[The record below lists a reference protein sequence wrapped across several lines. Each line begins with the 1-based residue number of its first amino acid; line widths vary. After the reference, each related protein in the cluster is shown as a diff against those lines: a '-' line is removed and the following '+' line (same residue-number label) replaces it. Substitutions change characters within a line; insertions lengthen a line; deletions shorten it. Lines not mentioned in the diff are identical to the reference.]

1 MTARLKG
8 RRRRAEQAISIA
20 TSWASEQAPVTG
32 LALVG
37 SYAYGRPK
45 MASDVDL
52 VVLTSVP
59 SRYVCGT
66 SWIETLY
73 PRAHL
78 IRTLIWGPVTEM
90 RLRLKNGLHVDVGI
104 TRPAWAD
111 VPLDSG
117 TARVLSDGCR
127 ILYDSEGLLERA
139 LQSLAVSTLR
149 VRSGSVHG
157 ETS

>member
-8 RRRRAEQAISIA
+8 RRRRAEEAISIA
-20 TSWASEQAPVTG
+20 TSWASAQAPVTG

-59 SRYVCGT
+59 GLYVCGL
-66 SWIETLY
+66 SWIEALY
-73 PRAHL
+73 PGAHL
-78 IRTLIWGPVTEM
+78 IRTTIWGPVTEL
-90 RLRLKNGLHVDVGI
+90 RLRLKTGLQVEVGI

-111 VPLDSG
+111 VPLDPG

-127 ILYDSEGLLERA
+127 ILYDSEGLLESA
-139 LQSLAVSTLR
+139 LRSLGR
-149 VRSGSVHG
+149 
-157 ETS
+157 